1 MSEEGKTRDSFS
13 GKWGFILACVGS
25 AVGMANVW
33 AFPYRTAKYGGAA
46 FLIPYLICVIILGAT
61 GVVEEV
67 AFGRWGAAG
76 PLGTFRKALTA
87 KNKPLKDIGII
98 PVIAA
103 FGIAT
108 GYAIIMGW
116 VLRYLIGSITG
127 AVTSAENVGAYFGVI
142 TGPFGSVPWH
152 LIAIVLTFFMMV
164 GGIAKSIEKICKIMM
179 PVFFVLFVYMAIRVA
194 MLRGTAG
201 NVIEG
206 YKYLFIPQW
215 KFLGDIKTWIFA
227 LGQAFFSLSLAGN
240 GTLVYGSYLSKKE
253 NVLQCSANIA
263 VFDTVAALL
272 ASIVVVP
279 AVFAFFPPAA
289 AGALPG
295 ELSSGPPLMFITL
308 PMIFQTMAGGRIF
321 AIIFF
326 AAIFF
331 AAASS
336 IVNIFETPIE
346 MLQERF
352 KLSRTMSVI
361 IILAVSA
368 VGGLFIENADYIGV
382 WMDVMS
388 IYICPLGALIAAV
401 IFFWVMGKDFAT
413 EQIQLGREKKIGGWV
428 VPLGKYGF
436 CAIALIVFVLGIAF
450 GGIG

>member
-1 MSEEGKTRDSFS
+1 
-13 GKWGFILACVGS
+13 
-25 AVGMANVW
+25 MANVW
-33 AFPYRTAKYGGAA
+33 AFPYRTARYGGAA
-46 FLIPYLICVIILGAT
+46 FLLPYLICVLILGAT
-61 GVVEEV
+61 GVVEEI
-67 AFGRWGAAG
+67 AFGRWGASG
-76 PLGTFRKALTA
+76 PLGTFRKALTER
-87 KNKPLKDIGII
+87 NKPLKNIGII

-103 FGIAT
+103 FGIGT

-116 VLRYLIGSITG
+116 VLRYFVSSITG
-127 AVTSAENVGAYFGVI
+127 VLTTTQNVGAYFGAI

-152 LIAIVLTFFMMV
+152 LIAIVITFLMMV
-164 GGIAKSIEKICKIMM
+164 GGIAKSIEKVNLVMM
-179 PVFFVLFVYMAIRVA
+179 PVFFIMFIYMAIRVG

-201 NVIEG
+201 NVFEG

-215 KFLGDIKTWIFA
+215 HFLGDVKTWIFA

-253 NVLQCSANIA
+253 NVLHCSANIA
-263 VFDTVAALL
+263 TFDTLAALL
-272 ASIVVVP
+272 ASIVIVP

-289 AGALPG
+289 AGELPG
-295 ELSSGPPLMFITL
+295 ELMSGPPLMFITL
-308 PMIFQTMAGGRIF
+308 PMIFQSMAGGQFF

-352 KLSRTMSVI
+352 KLSRIKSVI
-361 IILAVSA
+361 IILALATVA
-368 VGGLFIENADYIGV
+368 GLFIENADYIGV

-388 IYICPLGALIAAV
+388 IYICPLGALIAAF
-401 IFFWVMGKDFAT
+401 IFFWVMGKDFAA
-413 EQIQLGREKKIGGWV
+413 EQIQLGREKKIGAWV

-436 CAIALIVFVLGIAF
+436 CAIAFVVLILGIAF